1 MEIDSTEA
9 NEAAKAEVASL
20 NGNAIAKFL
29 IADVFVLP
37 GILLTVLE
45 SKAQSPYWL
54 LIAIPGAVLY
64 VSAFFDV
71 RNARRLER
79 SINRVSK

>member
-1 MEIDSTEA
+1 MEIEPTEVSDA
-9 NEAAKAEVASL
+9 TKAEVAAL

-37 GILLTVLE
+37 GVLLTVLE
-45 SKAQSPYWL
+45 SNAQSPYWL
-54 LIAIPGAVLY
+54 LMAIPGAMLY

-71 RNARRLER
+71 RRARRLER
-79 SINRVSK
+79 S

>member
-1 MEIDSTEA
+1 MEVEPTEP
-9 NEAAKAEVASL
+9 AKAEMAAL

-37 GILLTVLE
+37 GVLLTVLE

-54 LIAIPGAVLY
+54 LIAIPGVALY
-64 VSAFFDV
+64 VSAFLDV
-71 RNARRLER
+71 RKARRLER
-79 SINRVSK
+79 SDKR